1 MRIEK
6 KDEIIWMK
14 YMYRLNKIDWVI
26 MLWSLI
32 KKI

>member
-26 MLWSLI
+26 MYGH
-32 KKI
+32 